1 MLALFAAALAAST
14 PAPLLETATPWWEKI
29 TVTVDN
35 QGKQQSCR
43 YETSFPETTA
53 AECDQ
58 AMAASLQTS
67 GKGPLG
73 TYSKVTYERRF
84 SPGGRV
90 DSGRLHP
97 GDELIGRQVMFLT
110 FAEDGA
116 ISSCKVVAASGDV
129 PPDYGCEQARKEQ
142 FKGQAG
148 GEPEARQAF
157 MTIMAYGHTEEIA

>member
-1 MLALFAAALAAST
+1 
-14 PAPLLETATPWWEKI
+14 
-29 TVTVDN
+29 
-35 QGKQQSCR
+35 
-43 YETSFPETTA
+43 
-53 AECDQ
+53 
-58 AMAASLQTS
+58 MAASLQTS